1 MKPISN
7 QPMND
12 PMSNESI
19 SNPATPNRFLS
30 GHGYYL
36 AAAAIIAA
44 TVIGI
49 AVAYPQLPASVP
61 THWNANGQVNGW
73 SPKWTLFL
81 WGPGLMSLMVAVF
94 AAIPWLSPKKFEV
107 DSFRTT
113 YLYIMIVIVA
123 MIAYAHILI
132 VVSGLGVPFDMT
144 RAIEGCV
151 CVLTMLLGNV
161 LGKLRRNFFM
171 GIRTPWTLANERVW
185 NATHRFGAKTFFA
198 AGLAGLVAAI
208 LRAPFWLPIAAIV
221 AGALV
226 PAIYS
231 LTFYK
236 QLERRGEL

>member
-7 QPMND
+7 QTLSND
-12 PMSNESI
+12 PIPQPGM
-19 SNPATPNRFLS
+19 PNRLMS
-30 GHGYYL
+30 SQGYYL

-49 AVAYPQLPASVP
+49 AVAYPQLPAAIP
-61 THWNANGQVNGW
+61 THWNAHGQVNGW
-73 SPKWTLFL
+73 SPKWALFL

-123 MIAYAHILI
+123 MIAYIHILI
-132 VVSGLGVPFDMT
+132 VIWGLGVPFDMT
-144 RAIEGCV
+144 RGIEGCV

-161 LGKLRRNFFM
+161 LGKVRRNFFM
-171 GIRTPWTLANERVW
+171 GIRTPWTLADERVW

-198 AGLAGLVAAI
+198 AGLAGLLAVI
-208 LRAPFWLPIAAIV
+208 LRAPFWLPIAAIA

-231 LTFYK
+231 LMFYK
-236 QLERRGEL
+236 QLERRGKL